1 MTAELS
7 VYPLLALTL
16 AASLG
21 GGLVKSYYS
30 KRVSAS
36 SGGYYLYNGVSSL
49 VSAAVLT
56 VMGRSHAV
64 SAFTLSLGVL
74 FGAVTAVQQVT
85 NAAALAVGPWSY
97 TSVLISLSTVI
108 PALSGAIFWHEKLT
122 PAGIAGIALL
132 AVGVLQKVHGSSSHS
147 GELYDFLITAFV
159 FSAVFSFILFAR
171 CAKKDR
177 KSGARTVPDR
187 PLPLLAAMFAAAGIA
202 AALNNAI
209 NLRLA
214 GTMNSAVFFPVVN
227 GGGLVLTTAASVIF
241 FHEKLTAR
249 QYVGLAAGIAAV
261 LLICIK

>member
-97 TSVLISLSTVI
+97 TSVLISLSTI
-108 PALSGAIFWHEKLT
+108 YTK
-122 PAGIAGIALL
+122 
-132 AVGVLQKVHGSSSHS
+132 
-147 GELYDFLITAFV
+147 
-159 FSAVFSFILFAR
+159 
-171 CAKKDR
+171 
-177 KSGARTVPDR
+177 
-187 PLPLLAAMFAAAGIA
+187 
-202 AALNNAI
+202 
-209 NLRLA
+209 
-214 GTMNSAVFFPVVN
+214 
-227 GGGLVLTTAASVIF
+227 
-241 FHEKLTAR
+241 
-249 QYVGLAAGIAAV
+249 
-261 LLICIK
+261 